1 MSIHMKQSM
10 NMSQQLVMTPQL
22 LQAIKLLQLS
32 RMDLLEEIRS
42 EMEQNPVLESPDDIE
57 GDMSDKAPGEASL
70 EALNHEAPKD
80 LESKVPDNAQEVTPE
95 QGNEI
100 DWDSYLNSYQFNE
113 PTTVSNKN
121 NVDLED
127 LPSFEA
133 SLVKREDLVEHLN
146 EQLSDMS
153 LNDAQRRVA
162 DLIIG
167 NLNDDGYLTL
177 DEVEGDPLIR
187 LANEADVP
195 MSVAERTLRK
205 IQQLDPRG
213 CGARDLQECLL
224 IQAQALKEPTAHLLC
239 TLIKRHMKLLE
250 SHNLPAIA
258 KELKITLNEVIEAT
272 KLLTRLDPKPGRNFS
287 GDDTQFITP
296 DVYVHKMGDEFT
308 VVLNDDGLSKLRISD
323 TYRQALRNGA
333 LEQKQNKF
341 VQEKMRN
348 AEFLLRSI
356 YQRQRTIHKVTESII
371 KFQKEFFDKGVAH
384 LKPLVLRD
392 VADDIGMHESTVS
405 RVTSNKYM
413 HTPQGI
419 FELKYFFNSSIA
431 RTSGDDMASEAV
443 QHHIKNLVAQENQKN
458 PWSDQK
464 LVELLKAQGIEIAR
478 RTVAKYREVLGI
490 LPSSKRKQYY

>member
-1 MSIHMKQSM
+1 MSIQLKQSI

-32 RMDLLEEIRS
+32 RMELLEEIRT
-42 EMEQNPVLESPDDIE
+42 EMDQNPVLESPEDVE

-70 EALNHEAPKD
+70 EALNHEAPRD
-80 LESKVPDNAQEVTPE
+80 SEAKVSDTAQEVTPE
-95 QGNEI
+95 KGNEI
-100 DWDSYLNSYQFNE
+100 DWDTYLNSYQFNE
-113 PTTVSNKN
+113 PSTASSKGS
-121 NVDLED
+121 VDLDD

-133 SLVKREDLVEHLN
+133 TLVKREDLYDRLN
-146 EQLSDMS
+146 EQLADLS
-153 LNDAQRRVA
+153 LNDAERRIA

-167 NLNDDGYLTL
+167 NLDDDGFLKL
-177 DEVEGDPLIR
+177 EDVEGDPMIR

-195 MSVAERTLRK
+195 MQVAERTLRR
-205 IQQLDPRG
+205 IQHLDPKG
-213 CGARDLQECLL
+213 CAARDLQECLL
-224 IQAQALKEPTAHLLC
+224 IQAQALKDPHANLLC

-250 SHNLPAIA
+250 SRNLPLIA
-258 KELKITLNEVIEAT
+258 KELKIPLQEVIDAT
-272 KLLTRLDPKPGRNFS
+272 KLLPKLDPKPGRNFS
-287 GDDTQFITP
+287 GADTQYITP
-296 DVYVHKMGDEFT
+296 DVYVTKNGDTYT
-308 VVLNDDGLSKLRISD
+308 VVINDDGLSKLRISD
-323 TYRQALRNGA
+323 AYRQALRQGA
-333 LEQKQNKF
+333 LEQKQSKF
-341 VQEKMRN
+341 VQEKMRS

-371 KFQKEFFDKGVAH
+371 KFQRDFFDKGVAH

-405 RVTSNKYM
+405 RVTSSKYM

-443 QHHIKNLVAQENQKN
+443 QHHIKNLVAQENPKN

-464 LVELLKAQGIEIAR
+464 LVDLLKAQGIEIAR

-490 LPSSKRKQYY
+490 LPSSKRKQFF